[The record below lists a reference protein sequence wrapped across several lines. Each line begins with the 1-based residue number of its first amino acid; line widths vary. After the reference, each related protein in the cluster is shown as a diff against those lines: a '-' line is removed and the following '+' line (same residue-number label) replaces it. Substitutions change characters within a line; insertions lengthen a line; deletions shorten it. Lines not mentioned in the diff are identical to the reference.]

1 MQIWRLRHS
10 DSTNDRAICART
22 LCSARRSRE
31 LRINRQKYGG
41 QVDWYIYSYMCLC
54 LPGIHS
60 VRVRYIHAGLLAP
73 HTTAWRR
80 TTFLMWKQGAR
91 ARAWQLFMR
100 NPLNN
105 TITTTHQW
113 HQVVAPKNSLTNTIC
128 MKFALLI

>member
-41 QVDWYIYSYMCLC
+41 QVDWYIYSYMC
-54 LPGIHS
+54 
-60 VRVRYIHAGLLAP
+60 VVFARYTQCSRPLY
-73 HTTAWRR
+73 TRR
-80 TTFLMWKQGAR
+80 FIGATHNGVAADDISDVEARRAR

-113 HQVVAPKNSLTNTIC
+113 HQVVAPKNSLTQ
-128 MKFALLI
+128 FA